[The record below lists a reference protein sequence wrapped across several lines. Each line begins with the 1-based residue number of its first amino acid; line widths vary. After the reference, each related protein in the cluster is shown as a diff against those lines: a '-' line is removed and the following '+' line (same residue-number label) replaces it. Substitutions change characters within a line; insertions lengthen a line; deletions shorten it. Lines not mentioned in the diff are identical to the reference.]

1 MRLKPP
7 QHIAI
12 ILDGNRRW
20 ARARGLPYF
29 VGHEKGMRRVK
40 EIAEHAQKLGVKV
53 LTVFAFSTENWKRSA
68 EERKHLFRIF
78 EEMID
83 SYIDELTGKNVRI
96 NILGDPTPF
105 PARLR
110 RKMAEVMARTE
121 KNKKLVFNVCLNYGG
136 RADIVRAVK
145 KIIKAKTQAGQVTER
160 LISTNLYTENQPS
173 VDLLIRTSGEHRISN
188 FVFWQAAYAELYF
201 PKVDWPGFTK
211 HELDKAINEYH
222 KRERRFG
229 GNSKK

>member
-29 VGHEKGMRRVK
+29 VGHERGMRRVK
-40 EIAEHAQKLGVKV
+40 EIAEYAQELGVKV

-68 EERKHLFRIF
+68 EEKKHLFRIF

-83 SYIDELTGKNVRI
+83 SYIEELTGRNVRI

-110 RKMAEVMARTE
+110 RKMAEVMVRTK
-121 KNKKLVFNVCLNYGG
+121 KNKELTFNVCLNYGG
-136 RADIVRAVK
+136 RADIVQAVK
-145 KIIKAKTQAGQVTER
+145 KIVKAKTPVGKITEE
-160 LISTNLYTENQPS
+160 LINVNLYTEGQPP
-173 VDLLIRTSGEHRISN
+173 VDLLIRTSGEQRISN

-201 PKVDWPGFTK
+201 PKADWPGFTK
-211 HELDKAINEYH
+211 RELDKAIDEYH

-229 GNSKK
+229 GNKQK